1 MTETGWSERLDSIVR
16 WGYSDA
22 NVVALVLTGSRARA
36 DGWADD
42 LSDLDVEVVAID
54 VGALAE
60 DDGWI
65 HALSNVMV
73 HLALANEPGPATRL
87 VFYEGGDKVDFTL
100 CGRSRLHA
108 MTASGRL
115 NDLYERGY
123 RVLLDKEGL
132 TGGLPA
138 AGGRPSRRL
147 PDQVDLDAIVTEF
160 FFEAAHIPRY
170 LMRDELWLVK
180 ARDWTMKKCLV
191 TVLEWHALAKSR
203 GGADVWHMGTHMAS
217 WVDAHTWRDLQQTY
231 ARMDREDSWRALL
244 ATIGLFRRIA
254 RETAVHS
261 RLRYPDDVDA
271 RVTEY
276 VMTFGSRLETSGGR
290 RPTGISKERDCR

>member
-1 MTETGWSERLDSIVR
+1 
-16 WGYSDA
+16 
-22 NVVALVLTGSRARA
+22 VALVLTGSRARA

-65 HALSNVMV
+65 HALGNVMV

-108 MTASGRL
+108 MNASGHL

-132 TGGLPA
+132 TVGLPA
-138 AGGRPSRRL
+138 ARGRRPSRRL

-180 ARDWTMKKCLV
+180 SRRLDDEEVSGDGSGMAR
-191 TVLEWHALAKSR
+191 ASR
-203 GGADVWHMGTHMAS
+203 FT
-217 WVDAHTWRDLQQTY
+217 
-231 ARMDREDSWRALL
+231 
-244 ATIGLFRRIA
+244 
-254 RETAVHS
+254 
-261 RLRYPDDVDA
+261 
-271 RVTEY
+271 
-276 VMTFGSRLETSGGR
+276 GR
-290 RPTGISKERDCR
+290 RRCVAHGSPYGVVGRRAHVAGATADLRAHGP